1 MTEQDRQDLTA
12 EQRAARDAVRGL
24 REVTADPMFR
34 SRLAREFAS
43 GQFTP
48 HRVREPEH
56 PSRAVAFLR
65 WAYVPAAAAA
75 LFAVLFLWNRG
86 PAWEVV
92 GTSPG
97 GTLSINGETVSVGDS
112 DRLDALL
119 RPGAEIAL
127 SPKTE
132 LTLSTRNAVAL
143 QLAPG
148 TVMTLPGRPNRW
160 YPRTLRTTVDAGE
173 ARFLTGSRFSGHILA
188 MATPEG
194 HAEITGTI
202 VSVFRDPAM
211 GATCV
216 CVMEGTARI
225 GTSPEDME
233 PVEQGMRKVMFSGDR
248 PPLVSPI
255 LPEHRDGLVRFQR
268 TYDFSRDDASSR

>member
-1 MTEQDRQDLTA
+1 MTEQGRQDLTA
-12 EQRAARDAVRGL
+12 EQVAARDAVRGL
-24 REVTADPMFR
+24 REVTADPVFR

-43 GQFTP
+43 GHFTP
-48 HRVREPEH
+48 HRVLEPER
-56 PSRAVAFLR
+56 PSRVAAFLR

-75 LFAVLFLWNRG
+75 LLAVVFLWNRG
-86 PAWEVV
+86 PAWEVA

-127 SPKTE
+127 SPRTE
-132 LTLSTRNAVAL
+132 LTLRTPGTLAI

-148 TVMTLPGRPNRW
+148 TAMTLPGRPHRW
-160 YPRTLRTTVDAGE
+160 FPRTLRTDIDAGE
-173 ARFLTGSRFSGHILA
+173 ARFLTGPRFAGRTLV

-194 HAEITGTI
+194 HAEITGTV
-202 VSVFRDPAM
+202 VSVLRDPAM

-225 GTSPEDME
+225 GADEADME
-233 PVEQGMRKVMFSGDR
+233 PVPKGMRKVMFADGRD
-248 PPLVSPI
+248 PMVVAI
-255 LPEHRDGLVRFQR
+255 LPEHRDGLIRFQR
-268 TYDFSRDDASSR
+268 TYAFSPSQP